1 MLDQSSG
8 TVLSSD
14 LETEVNTLKALVRT
28 LQQTQ
33 ATNTSKIATLEA
45 QSQADTMTTLLWGY
59 GAVQAQASDNANNAN
74 SQANTAFA
82 TPANRNQ
89 QSANNL
95 AEGALVSYAAPAAT
109 GYYHPW
115 LAIEISKLQTLRIE
129 NDVSDET
136 DLWSRATASVT
147 VNNKAYVLYARSV
160 PLEQTETLRIVV
172 QSFN

>member
-1 MLDQSSG
+1 MQRLP
-8 TVLSSD
+8 
-14 LETEVNTLKALVRT
+14 
-28 LQQTQ
+28 
-33 ATNTSKIATLEA
+33 
-45 QSQADTMTTLLWGY
+45 
-59 GAVQAQASDNANNAN
+59 
-74 SQANTAFA
+74 TAI
-82 TPANRNQ
+82 Q
-89 QSANNL
+89 QSASNL
-95 AEGALVSYAAPAAT
+95 SEGALVSYAAPAAT